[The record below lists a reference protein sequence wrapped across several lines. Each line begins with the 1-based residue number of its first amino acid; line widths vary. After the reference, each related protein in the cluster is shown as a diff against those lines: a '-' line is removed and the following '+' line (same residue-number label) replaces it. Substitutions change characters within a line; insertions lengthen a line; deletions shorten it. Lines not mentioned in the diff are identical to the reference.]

1 MFGFLFGLAVGAGVA
16 SGGSNQPEATPP
28 SVIWRSENLVGRK
41 IDPSKLAFCIGLGRT
56 VPEKMASCFAKPDQW
71 EIVQIESIGETVRII
86 VVQR

>member
-1 MFGFLFGLAVGAGVA
+1 MFGFLFGLAVGGAVL
-16 SGGSNQPEATPP
+16 GGSNQPEVTPP
-28 SVIWRSENLVGRK
+28 NLIWRSENLVGRK
-41 IDPSKLAFCIGLGRT
+41 IDPSKLAFCDRHGRT